1 MFGKQVFLI
10 SCSKL
15 AIPAAGRYTLA
26 VDERT
31 SLGIP
36 LFNAGEWES
45 GFIAAPFRTC
55 DWVPGTELLL
65 YGPLGRGFSM
75 PEHGERLA
83 VISLGEAFCFLLPLV
98 SAWLKAGKLATLF
111 SESRYPDLPADL
123 EAAPLTDLP
132 GILNWADSIVAALPA
147 DRQGDLARLA
157 SDPEIG
163 LYFLSGQVLVLTA
176 MPCAGFG
183 ECGVCALPLR
193 RSKKGTLSNQ
203 SGHTWAL
210 ACVDGPVFDLAAI
223 MTEFK

>member
-1 MFGKQVFLI
+1 MFGRQAFLI
-10 SCSKL
+10 SCSRL
-15 AIPAAGRYTLA
+15 VVPSTGRYTLA
-26 VDERT
+26 VDEGA

-36 LFNAGEWES
+36 LFNVGEWES
-45 GFIAAPFRTC
+45 GFIAAPSRAC

-65 YGPLGRGFSM
+65 YGPRGRGFSM
-75 PEHGERLA
+75 PGHGARLA
-83 VISLGEAFCFLLPLV
+83 VISLGEAFCFLWPLV

-147 DRQGDLARLA
+147 DRLGDLARLA
-157 SDPEIG
+157 SDHEKG
-163 LYFLSGQVLVLTA
+163 FYFLPGQILVLTA

-193 RSKKGTLSNQ
+193 RSKKGTLSSHAGQ
-203 SGHTWAL
+203 SWLL
-210 ACVDGPVFDLAAI
+210 ACVDGPVFDLAAV